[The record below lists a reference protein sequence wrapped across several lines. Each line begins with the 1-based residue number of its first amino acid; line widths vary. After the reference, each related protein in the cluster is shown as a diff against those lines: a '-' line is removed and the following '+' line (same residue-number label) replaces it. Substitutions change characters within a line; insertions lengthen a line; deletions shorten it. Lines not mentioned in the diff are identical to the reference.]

1 MPTIKIGDY
10 LLKRLKEIN
19 IETIFGVPGD
29 YNMVSTL
36 SLKNIK
42 RKKAEIHV
50 LKSNNIINSLFWI
63 LLRMIKS

>member
-36 SLKNIK
+36 SLINIK